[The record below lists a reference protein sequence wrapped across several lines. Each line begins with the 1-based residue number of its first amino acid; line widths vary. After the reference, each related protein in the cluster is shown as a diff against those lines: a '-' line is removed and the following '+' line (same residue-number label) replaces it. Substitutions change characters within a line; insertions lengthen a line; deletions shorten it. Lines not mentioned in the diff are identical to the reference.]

1 VTLSHVDQEGGARM
15 VDVADK
21 PETLRSA
28 VAESF
33 LVVAPATLTALREA
47 RGQGPNRKGD
57 PKEVAR
63 LAAIQAAKHTAML
76 IPLCHPLRLH
86 AVEAEIEEQLPD
98 RLRVLVRVRAV
109 ERTGVEMEA
118 LTAAAVGA
126 LTLYDMVKAVDRS
139 ATITDTR
146 VLEKHGGRSGDWL
159 RPADH

>member
-1 VTLSHVDQEGGARM
+1 VTLSHVDKEGAARI
-15 VDVADK
+15 VDVVDK

-33 LVVAPATLTALREA
+33 LVVAPATLIALREG
-47 RGQGPNRKGD
+47 RGKGD

-63 LAAIQAAKHTAML
+63 LAALQAAKHTSTL

-86 AVEAEIEEQLPD
+86 AVEVDIEEHPPD
-98 RLRVLVRVRAV
+98 RLRVVVRVRAV

-118 LTAAAVGA
+118 LTAAAVGT
-126 LTLYDMVKAVDRS
+126 LTLYDMVKAVDRG

-146 VLEKHGGRSGDWL
+146 VLEKHGGRSGDWV
-159 RPADH
+159 RPEGP